1 MNSYQTIVY
10 KFVFWHLFLILIF
23 QLALHESR
31 FTTFPSN
38 QTSFSKRHLNFKIL
52 QPLINIYFARVRYTL
67 RIILK
72 YKLFKAYI
80 FQKSSLSKGFTV
92 IVLLFCSENS
102 NMFLNW
108 SSFSSFTQVWRSY
121 FFANHSEWKYKN
133 LLPKLF
139 SKLSYK
145 KKRLITALFLRTK
158 TKIIN
163 PEKSLRKTTNHETT
177 MNNNMMSLSISLQ
190 LHTTGKP

>member
-38 QTSFSKRHLNFKIL
+38 PTSFSKRHLHFKIL

-108 SSFSSFTQVWRSY
+108 SSFLHLHKFGDLIFLQIIQNENTQMFYRNCFPNSVTKKTFDHGTFFTHQ
-121 FFANHSEWKYKN
+121 NEN
-133 LLPKLF
+133 
-139 SKLSYK
+139 
-145 KKRLITALFLRTK
+145 
-158 TKIIN
+158 N
-163 PEKSLRKTTNHETT
+163 KSRKTIKKNYE
-177 MNNNMMSLSISLQ
+177 
-190 LHTTGKP
+190 P

>member
-1 MNSYQTIVY
+1 M
-10 KFVFWHLFLILIF
+10 H
-23 QLALHESR
+23 
-31 FTTFPSN
+31 
-38 QTSFSKRHLNFKIL
+38 FKIL

-108 SSFSSFTQVWRSY
+108 SSFLHLHKFGDLIFLQIIQNENTQMFYRNCFPNSVT
-121 FFANHSEWKYKN
+121 
-133 LLPKLF
+133 
-139 SKLSYK
+139 K
-145 KKRLITALFLRTK
+145 KTFDHGIFLRTK

-163 PEKSLRKTTNHETT
+163 PEKPLRKTTNHETT
-177 MNNNMMSLSISLQ
+177 MSNNMMSLSISLQ
-190 LHTTGKP
+190 LHTTGKPKNAFECVNICLEKIVVL